1 MADSSQR
8 PLIVLITIALWILLP
23 VFSAAAAPTA
33 KPRLGMNLAGPADWN
48 TELPFVDVFRMSR
61 PWTSQKK
68 GESWGRGPKLEL
80 DEHGWVKRLEKDCWA
95 ESPLCT
101 ISGGHYPSGE
111 YTVLYNGKGKL
122 DAWNAAEIISR
133 TAGKIVIRIDSSKG
147 GFHLKLLETD
157 SEDYIRNIRV
167 IMPGFIDTYEDNPW
181 HPAFLNRWKGVACL
195 RFMDFMHTNG
205 SEISTWSQRPTLDD
219 ATFNSKGIALEL
231 LIDLANRLDADPW
244 FCIPHLADDQYVR
257 NFAEMVKDRL
267 DPDLKVY
274 VEYSNETW
282 NGMFPQ
288 SRYAGEQGQK
298 LGFAEKPWE
307 AGWRYTAYRSVQIFK
322 IFEEVFGANDRLVRI
337 LPSQAANPYVSERI
351 VEFQDAYKHADAL
364 AIAPYISFNI
374 SPNSKPAAEE
384 VAQWT
389 VAQVLDHIEN
399 KALPE
404 SIRWIKGSR
413 EIADKYNLKLM
424 TYEGGQHM
432 VGVAGGENNEKLTA
446 LLHKANA
453 HQRLAEVYRK
463 YYQAW
468 EQNGGDLFCYFS
480 SVSNWSKWGSWGI
493 LQYYDDDPEK
503 SPKYKATMSWAR
515 NHGRPV
521 SAAGRGPA
529 KRMQTETGT
538 VRTFHI
544 GNSLSH
550 NGQRIVIER

>member
-1 MADSSQR
+1 MSHSAQR
-8 PLIVLITIALWILLP
+8 PPIALTTIALSVLLP
-23 VFSAAAAPTA
+23 AFAATPGLQAR
-33 KPRLGMNLAGPADWN
+33 PRLGMNLAGPADWN

-68 GESWGRGPKLEL
+68 GESWGRGPELTL
-80 DEHGWVKRLEKDCWA
+80 DENGWVKRLEEDCWA

-101 ISGGHYPSGE
+101 IPDGHYPSGE
-111 YTVLYNGKGKL
+111 YTVLYDGQGKL

-133 TAGKIVIRIDSSKG
+133 QPGRMIIRIDSAKG

-157 SEDYIRNIRV
+157 PKDYIRNIRV
-167 IMPGFIDTYEDNPW
+167 IMPGFLDTYKDNPW

-205 SEISTWSQRPTLDD
+205 SKIAFWSQRPKLDD
-219 ATFNSKGIALEL
+219 ATFSSKGIALEL

-244 FCIPHLADDQYVR
+244 FCIPHLADDDYVHS
-257 NFAEMVKDRL
+257 FAHMVKQRL
-267 DPDLKVY
+267 EADLKIY

-288 SRYAGEQGQK
+288 SKYAGEQGQK

-322 IFEEVFGANDRLVRI
+322 IFEQVFEGKNRLVRI

-374 SPNSKPAAEE
+374 RPGGKPAADD

-404 SIRWIKGSR
+404 SIRWIRGSK
-413 EIADKYNLKLM
+413 EIADKYNLKLT

-432 VGVAGGENNEKLTA
+432 VGVGGGENNEKLTA
-446 LLHKANA
+446 LLGKANA
-453 HQRLAEVYRK
+453 HPRLAEVYRK
-463 YYQAW
+463 YYRAW

-480 SVSNWSKWGSWGI
+480 SVSKWSKWGSWGL
-493 LQYYDDDPEK
+493 LQYYDDPEE
-503 SPKYKATMSWAR
+503 SPKYTATMNWAR
-515 NHGRPV
+515 KLGQPV
-521 SAAGRGPA
+521 NTPR
-529 KRMQTETGT
+529 KR
-538 VRTFHI
+538 
-544 GNSLSH
+544 
-550 NGQRIVIER
+550 